1 MHEKPQDWPGNPVI
15 SKHTPPAPPQNR
27 NTASFGDECA
37 GFCIFSISVLMFCLQ
52 LPLAEY
58 A

>member
-1 MHEKPQDWPGNPVI
+1 MHEQPQDCPRNPVI
-15 SKHTPPAPPQNR
+15 SKHTPHNQNH
-27 NTASFGDECA
+27 ASFGDECA
-37 GFCIFSISVLMFCLQ
+37 GVCIFSISVLMFCLQ